1 MQKLNL
7 FFSIFLI
14 VVYSCGDNE
23 SKNNVASQ
31 EDYYQ
36 FQLLDLHDYD
46 IPISLYLPDASS
58 GIGTAFKPEVIHAE
72 GDYKWVI
79 QVGRYFK
86 LFIEDFGDFRY
97 LMDEKMKSLEN
108 STIYKI
114 EFLKKSPQHII
125 YSREILSKQDW
136 KNPRKTYHLY
146 GVFQIDGVYYQLMN
160 REDGNTEKE
169 IDFMEK
175 SFLSIKTKNL

>member
-7 FFSIFLI
+7 FFLILIFFLCA
-14 VVYSCGDNE
+14 CGDDNSKEIE
-23 SKNNVASQ
+23 SNQV
-31 EDYYQ
+31 DYYQ
-36 FQLLDLHDYD
+36 FQLLNLHEFD
-46 IPISLYLPDASS
+46 IPVTIYLPDASS

-72 GDYKWVI
+72 GDYKWVV

-86 LFIEDFGDFRY
+86 LYIEDFGDFKY

-114 EFLKKSPQHII
+114 VFLKKTPQHVI

-146 GVFQIDGVYYQLMN
+146 GVFQIDGVFYQLMN
-160 REDGNTEKE
+160 REEGNTKKE